1 MKKIRNRKGFTLAE
15 LLVVIAIISILIAIA
30 IPTFS
35 SQLEKARLTV
45 DAANARAAS
54 SLAYSDYML
63 YHADLDG
70 TVTYTFGTDQEGN
83 LFILTHQPK
92 DGEPFPDNSA
102 PADGTQITAKSDVLG
117 ETQLTVVIEDG
128 RITENT
134 WLSAI
139 ADAA

>member
-1 MKKIRNRKGFTLAE
+1 M
-15 LLVVIAIISILIAIA
+15 IAIISILIAIA

-63 YHADLDG
+63 YHEDLG
-70 TVTYTFGTDQEGN
+70 GAVTYTFGTDQEGN
-83 LFILTHQPK
+83 LFILTHKPK
-92 DGEPFPDNSA
+92 DGEAFPDNIS
-102 PADGTQITAKSDVLG
+102 PADGTQITAKSDALG

-128 RITENT
+128 SITENT